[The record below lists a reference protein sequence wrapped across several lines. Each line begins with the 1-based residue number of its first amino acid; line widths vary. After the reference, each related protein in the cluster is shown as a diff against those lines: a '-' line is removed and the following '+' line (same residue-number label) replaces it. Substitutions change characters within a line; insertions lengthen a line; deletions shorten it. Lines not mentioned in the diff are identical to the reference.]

1 MENRCGVAEEIVL
14 ARLEE
19 MRRKD
24 TPPSTIFSS
33 MCAQPHP
40 IAVRAHNMFLPTN
53 LGDPGLF
60 QGTAALET
68 DVISWFLDL
77 FQCQDAGGCT
87 TSGGTESN
95 IQALT
100 IAIQQHV
107 LLKGHMRPNII
118 VPASAHFS
126 FEKAQR
132 MLGFEL
138 RVARENAHVV
148 DPEHVSELIDKQTC
162 CIVGVA
168 GTTEYGMVDPIP
180 DLAELAREHEIF
192 LHVDAAFGGLV
203 LPFLNED
210 APTFDFS
217 IDGVSSICVDPHKMG
232 MSTIPS
238 GVLLVRE
245 KRSFDTLSVDT
256 PYLTKKTDFHLT
268 GTRPGAP
275 IAATYAVLHH
285 LGFDGMQEIV
295 QQCMQNTFYLIE
307 EMEAIGI
314 MRAVT
319 PDVNVATFHPH
330 NVPESWIVS
339 HTRSGDVRMILTPH
353 ITRELIDSYVAD
365 VTCAVESIKF

>member
-1 MENRCGVAEEIVL
+1 MQNRCGLAEEIVL
-14 ARLEE
+14 TRLEE
-19 MRRKD
+19 MRGKD

-40 IAVRAHNMFLPTN
+40 IAVRAHSMFLPTN

-60 QGTAALET
+60 QGTAALEAE
-68 DVISWFLDL
+68 VISWFVDL
-77 FQCQDAGGCT
+77 FQCQDAGGCI

-95 IQALT
+95 IQALS
-100 IAIQQHV
+100 IAIQQYQFSKEYV
-107 LLKGHMRPNII
+107 RPNII
-118 VPASAHFS
+118 IPASAHFS
-126 FEKAQR
+126 FEKARR

-138 RVARENAHVV
+138 RVAREDAHVV

-162 CIVGVA
+162 CIVAVA
-168 GTTEYGMVDPIP
+168 GSTEYGMVDPIP
-180 DLAELAREHEIF
+180 DLAKLAKEHEIF

-203 LPFLNED
+203 LPFLKE
-210 APTFDFS
+210 APPFDFS

-238 GVLLVRE
+238 GVLMVRE
-245 KRSFDTLSVDT
+245 KDFFDTLSVDT

-275 IAATYAVLHH
+275 VASTYAVLHH
-285 LGFDGMQEIV
+285 LGFNGMQEIV
-295 QQCMQNTFYLIE
+295 QQCMENTHYLIE
-307 EMEAIGI
+307 EMEAIGV

-330 NVPESWIVS
+330 SVPDPWVVS
-339 HTRSGDVRMILTPH
+339 HTRSGDVRMIITPH
-353 ITRELIDSYVAD
+353 ITRELIDSYTAD
-365 VTCAVESIKF
+365 IGKQMKKQTST

>member
-1 MENRCGVAEEIVL
+1 MLNRCGLAEEIVL

-19 MRRKD
+19 IREKD

-68 DVISWFLDL
+68 EVISWFLDL
-77 FQCQDAGGCT
+77 FQCRDAGGCI

-95 IQALT
+95 IQALS
-100 IAIQQHV
+100 IAIRQHM
-107 LLKGHMRPNII
+107 LSKEHMKPNVI

-126 FEKAQR
+126 FEKAKR
-132 MLGFEL
+132 LLGFEL
-138 RVARENAHVV
+138 IVAREDTHRM

-162 CIVGVA
+162 CIVAVA
-168 GTTEYGMVDPIP
+168 GSTEYGMVDPIQ
-180 DLAELAREHEIF
+180 DLAALAKEHEIF

-203 LPFLNED
+203 LPFLKE
-210 APTFDFS
+210 APRFDFS

-238 GVLLVRE
+238 GLLLVRE
-245 KRSFDTLSVDT
+245 QNSFDLLSVDT
-256 PYLTKKTDFHLT
+256 PYLSKKTSFHLT

-275 IAATYAVLHH
+275 VASTYAVLHH
-285 LGFDGMQEIV
+285 LGFNGMQEIV
-295 QQCMQNTFYLIE
+295 QQCMENTLYLIE

-319 PDVNVATFHPH
+319 PDVNVATFFPH
-330 NVPESWIVS
+330 NIPEPWVVS
-339 HTRSGDVRMILTPH
+339 HTRGGDVRMIITPH
-353 ITRELIDSYVAD
+353 ITRELIDRYVTD
-365 VTCAVESIKF
+365 VKKLN